1 MIKENAKKILS
12 YMLEQVISLGDLN
25 ANFYIR
31 YDTLFKELNLE
42 SENLCRVCVQ
52 YLNSLHYIS
61 IIENDNGNRLV
72 RLQATGIDFL
82 ESN

>member
-42 SENLCRVCVQ
+42 SENLIDPCRAV
-52 YLNSLHYIS
+52 
-61 IIENDNGNRLV
+61 NGMPIAFN
-72 RLQATGIDFL
+72 T
-82 ESN
+82 